1 MEDLILVFQALNV
14 QLLRDTF
21 EKLKS
26 DKEKGIAEFQS
37 KNETQFFSAR
47 TLSLTFIQLTMLQR
61 FQDYI
66 KLFENIKEKE
76 VMIKL
81 ANIYALWCLEKH
93 IGHLYQ
99 FGIFTNPEQVGKIHK
114 TLLNFCK
121 DLVPEAVALTD
132 VLSPPD
138 FILNS
143 FLGNADGDIYKH
155 LQQSFFSSTNSFGR
169 ASYWSEIVPSKL

>member
-1 MEDLILVFQALNV
+1 MLIFQALNV
-14 QLLRDTF
+14 QLLKNTF
-21 EKLKS
+21 EKLQK
-26 DKEKGIAEFQS
+26 DKEAGLNEFQS

-47 TLSLTFIQLTMLQR
+47 TLALTFIQMTMLQR
-61 FQDYI
+61 FLDYVKQDI
-66 KLFENIKEKE
+66 FDNKEKE

-99 FGIFTNPEQVGKIHK
+99 FRIFTDPDQVGKLHK
-114 TLLNFCK
+114 TLLKLCK

-155 LQQSFFSSTNSFGR
+155 LQQSFFSTENSFGR
-169 ASYWSEIVPSKL
+169 ASYWSDIVQPSKL